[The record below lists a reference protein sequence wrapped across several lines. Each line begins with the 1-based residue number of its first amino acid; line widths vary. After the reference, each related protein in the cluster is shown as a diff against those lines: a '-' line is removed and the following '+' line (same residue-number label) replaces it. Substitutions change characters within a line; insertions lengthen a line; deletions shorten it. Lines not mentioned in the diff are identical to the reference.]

1 MVTCAS
7 APLRERVLVVL
18 SYNDGPNRLVLS
30 ILDRLERFLAVRGAN
45 VRGVVRRI
53 RAGTYDMVL

>member
-30 ILDRLERFLAVRGAN
+30 ILDRLARTVPSGSGGKCAWC
-45 VRGVVRRI
+45 
-53 RAGTYDMVL
+53 GTEDKSGYV